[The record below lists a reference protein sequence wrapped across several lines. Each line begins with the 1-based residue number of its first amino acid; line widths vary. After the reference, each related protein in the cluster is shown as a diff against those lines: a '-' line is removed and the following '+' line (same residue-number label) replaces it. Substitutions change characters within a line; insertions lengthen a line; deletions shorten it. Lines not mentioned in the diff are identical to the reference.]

1 MKVHMKKLAAFML
14 AGALVL
20 SGFGQTTVEA
30 EESTP
35 EEQGIEAVANEN
47 AAAKIGD
54 IAYNTSAPDSIN
66 AASFFICTFI
76 FFLLITY
83 IMYLCFCV
91 YIILYPGYF

>member
-35 EEQGIEAVANEN
+35 EEQGIEAVANEMRQPRLV
-47 AAAKIGD
+47 
-54 IAYNTSAPDSIN
+54 TQH
-66 AASFFICTFI
+66 
-76 FFLLITY
+76 ITHLQ
-83 IMYLCFCV
+83 MRSQR
-91 YIILYPGYF
+91 

>member
-35 EEQGIEAVANEN
+35 EEQGRF
-47 AAAKIGD
+47 KRG
-54 IAYNTSAPDSIN
+54 
-66 AASFFICTFI
+66 
-76 FFLLITY
+76 FLRS
-83 IMYLCFCV
+83 
-91 YIILYPGYF
+91 